1 MDVPR
6 PDRRAT
12 VLCCGQATLDHVFT
26 VPGSVVTGHKQAA
39 LAHEVVG
46 GGVAANAA
54 VAVSRLGGDAALVS
68 CVGADEAGDEV
79 LRELRREG
87 VDTASVRRLSGL
99 QTPVSAVVVGAD
111 GGRTVVNHTPGAL
124 FERPG
129 PRLDGRAADAVMV
142 DGRWP
147 AATVGVLRYARERG
161 VPAVVDV
168 DRVGRTTD
176 WDETIALATHLI
188 VAEDALA
195 ELTGR
200 ADVEDGLA
208 RLAASTGA
216 CVAVTLG
223 ARGVLWI
230 DRDGPRRLPAFEV
243 VAVDTTA
250 AGDVFHGACALAL
263 AEGADVAAAFR
274 FAAAAAAVKCTRA
287 GARQGIPDRDA
298 VRALL
303 ARRPTEVVA

>member
-1 MDVPR
+1 M
-6 PDRRAT
+6 
-12 VLCCGQATLDHVFT
+12 LCCGQATLDHVLT
-26 VPGSVVTGHKQAA
+26 VPGSVVTGRKQAA
-39 LAHEVVG
+39 LAHDVVG

-87 VDTASVRRLSGL
+87 VDTTAVRRLPGV
-99 QTPVSAVVVGAD
+99 QTPVSAVLVGAD
-111 GGRTVVNHTPGAL
+111 GGRTVVNHTPGEL
-124 FERPG
+124 FDRPA
-129 PRLDGRAADAVMV
+129 PRLDAQPADAVMV

-168 DRVGRTTD
+168 DRVGGATD
-176 WDETIALATHLI
+176 WDETFALATHLI

-195 ELTGR
+195 ELTGER
-200 ADVEDGLA
+200 DPADGVA
-208 RLAASTGA
+208 RMAARTGA

-230 DRDGPRRLPAFEV
+230 DGDGLRRLPAFPV
-243 VAVDTTA
+243 DAVDTTA
-250 AGDVFHGACALAL
+250 AGDVFHGAGALAL
-263 AEGADVAAAFR
+263 AEGADVESAFR

-287 GARQGIPDRDA
+287 GARRGIPDRDA
-298 VRALL
+298 VRAVL
-303 ARRPTEVVA
+303 AGRPAEVVA